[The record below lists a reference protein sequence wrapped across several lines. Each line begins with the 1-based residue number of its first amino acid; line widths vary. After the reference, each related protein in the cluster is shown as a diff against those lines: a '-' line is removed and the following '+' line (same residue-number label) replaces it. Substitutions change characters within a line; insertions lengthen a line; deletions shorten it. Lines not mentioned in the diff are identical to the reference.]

1 MRTDSVSPIVLLRDR
16 RARELA
22 YQVLCVAAVA
32 GCGWYLL
39 SNALANLARQDIATG
54 FGYLGREAGFIIS
67 ETPIA
72 YEPSDS
78 YARALL
84 VGLLNTVKVAVL
96 SIALG
101 TIVGTL
107 VGIARLS
114 SNPLLSRLM
123 LLYVEAL
130 RNVPLLLYL
139 FLWYSVIIFTLP
151 PVKQAIVLLPGVY
164 VSNSGLV
171 APAVVW
177 NSGSCAVASAVV
189 LGAAAAFGWRAIS
202 RRRRMTTGNAKAG
215 WPIAIALFV
224 LPIAVAALLFEI
236 SADVDWPVLGK
247 FRLTGGAH
255 LKPEFVA
262 LLLGLTLGASATVAE
277 IVRSGILAIGK
288 GQREA
293 AKALGLP
300 DGLIMRLV
308 ILPQALRVIVPPLTN
323 VYVTTFKNSSLAIA
337 IGYPDLVMVSNTIM
351 NQTGQA
357 IEPIALFMLVYLF
370 LSLATSLLMNWY
382 NGRVALKG
390 R

>member
-1 MRTDSVSPIVLLRDR
+1 MLLLRDR
-16 RARELA
+16 RFREIA
-22 YQVLCVAAVA
+22 YQIVCVVAVLAI
-32 GCGWYLL
+32 GWYLF
-39 SNALANLARQDIATG
+39 SNAAANLAKQDIATG
-54 FGYLGREAGFIIS
+54 FDYLNREAGFIIS

-72 YEPSDS
+72 YEASDS

-84 VGLLNTVKVAVL
+84 VGFLNTVIVAVL
-96 SIALG
+96 SIILG
-101 TIVGTL
+101 TIIGTL

-123 LLYVEAL
+123 LFYVEAL

-139 FLWYSVIIFTLP
+139 FLWYSVIIFALP
-151 PVKQAIVLLPGVY
+151 PVKQAITLLPGVF

-171 APAVVW
+171 VPTAIWQSGFWTVLAAMAVGILAAIAWQVW
-177 NSGSCAVASAVV
+177 A
-189 LGAAAAFGWRAIS
+189 W
-202 RRRRMTTGNAKAG
+202 RRRVATGKAVPG
-215 WPIAIALFV
+215 WPIAIALLA
-224 LPIAVAALLFEI
+224 LPLAAAFLL
-236 SADVDWPVLGK
+236 ADIRAELDWPVLGK

-262 LLLGLTLGASATVAE
+262 LLLGLTLSASATIAE

-293 AKALGLP
+293 ALALGLTP
-300 DGLIMRLV
+300 GRTMRLV

-323 VYVTTFKNSSLAIA
+323 IYVTTFKNSSLAIA

-357 IEPIALFMLVYLF
+357 MEPIALFMLVYLG

-382 NGRVALKG
+382 NARIAL
-390 R
+390 RER

>member
-1 MRTDSVSPIVLLRDR
+1 MSTSVHSPLLLLRDR
-16 RARELA
+16 RFREVA
-22 YQVLCVAAVA
+22 YQLLCVGAVVA
-32 GCGWYLL
+32 IGWYLF
-39 SNALANLARQDIATG
+39 SNAAANLAKQDIATG
-54 FGYLGREAGFIIS
+54 FGYLNREAGFIIS

-84 VGLLNTVKVAVL
+84 VGLLNTVIVALL
-96 SIALG
+96 SIVLG
-101 TIVGTL
+101 TIIGTL

-114 SNPLLSRLM
+114 SNPLLARLM
-123 LLYVEAL
+123 LFYVEAL

-139 FLWYSVIIFTLP
+139 FLWYSVIIFALP
-151 PVKQAIVLLPGVY
+151 PVKQAIALLPGVF

-171 APAVVW
+171 VPTAIW
-177 NSGSCAVASAVV
+177 QSGFSTVLAAIGTGIVA
-189 LGAAAAFGWRAIS
+189 AIS
-202 RRRRMTTGNAKAG
+202 WQVWAGRRRVTTGKAVPG
-215 WPIAIALFV
+215 WPIAILLLV
-224 LPIAVAALLFEI
+224 LPIAAVFLL
-236 SADVDWPVLGK
+236 ADIRAELDWPVLGK

-262 LLLGLTLGASATVAE
+262 LLLGLTLSASATVAE

-293 AKALGLP
+293 ALALGLTP
-300 DGLIMRLV
+300 GRTMRLV

-323 VYVTTFKNSSLAIA
+323 IYVTTFKNSSLAIA

-357 IEPIALFMLVYLF
+357 MEPIALFMLVYLG

-382 NGRVALKG
+382 NARIAL
-390 R
+390 RER

>member
-1 MRTDSVSPIVLLRDR
+1 MSPIVLLRDR

-22 YQVLCVAAVA
+22 YQVICVGAVA
-32 GCGWYLL
+32 LCAWYLL
-39 SNALANLARQDIATG
+39 RNALGNLAQQDIATG

-67 ETPIA
+67 DTTIA
-72 YEPSDS
+72 YQPSDS
-78 YARALL
+78 YARAVL
-84 VGLLNTVKVAVL
+84 VGLLNTVKVSLLAIV
-96 SIALG
+96 LG
-101 TIVGTL
+101 TVIGTL
-107 VGIARLS
+107 VGVARLS
-114 SNPLLSRLM
+114 RNPLLARLM

-139 FLWYSVIIFTLP
+139 FLWYAAIIFTLP
-151 PVKQAIVLLPGVY
+151 PVKQAITLLPGVY
-164 VSNSGLV
+164 LSNSGLV
-171 APAVVW
+171 VPYVVW
-177 NSGSCAVASAVV
+177 TSGFWALAVAVAMG
-189 LGAAAAFGWRAIS
+189 LAAAFAWQARVRRQRIATGRALPV
-202 RRRRMTTGNAKAG
+202 
-215 WPIAIALFV
+215 WPVAICLFIAPVLAAAMLFDIGAQ
-224 LPIAVAALLFEI
+224 L
-236 SADVDWPVLGK
+236 DWPELGR

-262 LLLGLTLGASATVAE
+262 LLLGLTLGASASVAE

-293 AKALGLP
+293 AQALGLP

-323 VYVTTFKNSSLAIA
+323 IYVTTFKNSSLAIA
-337 IGYPDLVMVSNTIM
+337 IGYPDLVMVSNNIM

>member
-1 MRTDSVSPIVLLRDR
+1 MSPIVLLRDR

-22 YQVLCVAAVA
+22 YQVICVGAVVL
-32 GCGWYLL
+32 CGWYLL
-39 SNALANLARQDIATG
+39 QNALANLAQQDIATG
-54 FGYLGREAGFIIS
+54 FAYLGREAGFIIS

-78 YARALL
+78 YARAVL
-84 VGLLNTVKVAVL
+84 VGLLNTVKVSLLAIV
-96 SIALG
+96 LG
-101 TIVGTL
+101 TIIGTL

-114 SNPLLSRLM
+114 KNPLLARLM
-123 LLYVEAL
+123 LVYVEAL

-139 FLWYSVIIFTLP
+139 FLWYAAIIFTLP
-151 PVKQAIVLLPGVY
+151 PVKQAITLLPGVY
-164 VSNSGLV
+164 ISNSGLV
-171 APAVVW
+171 VPALTW
-177 NSGSCAVASAVV
+177 NSGFWALAIAAV
-189 LGAAAAFGWRAIS
+189 LGLAAAFAWQALA
-202 RRRRMTTGNAKAG
+202 RRKRIATGHARPV
-215 WPIAIALFV
+215 WPVALALFV
-224 LPIAVAALLFEI
+224 APLVIAALLFNV
-236 SADVDWPVLGK
+236 SAQLDWPELGR

-293 AKALGLP
+293 AQALGLS
-300 DGLIMRLV
+300 DRLTMRLV

-337 IGYPDLVMVSNTIM
+337 IGYPDLVMVSNNIM

-382 NGRVALKG
+382 NARVALKE